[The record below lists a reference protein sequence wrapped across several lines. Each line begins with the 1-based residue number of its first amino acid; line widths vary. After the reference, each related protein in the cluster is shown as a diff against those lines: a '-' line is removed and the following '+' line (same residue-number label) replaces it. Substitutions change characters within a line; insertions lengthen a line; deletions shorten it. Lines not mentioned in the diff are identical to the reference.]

1 MSAAIKKWI
10 ALFRAIGPATYKKM
24 SMQDLRQSCEQAG
37 LTNVSTY
44 IASGNL
50 IFTSTI
56 RKAQL
61 NVLLHKI
68 LTGYDLDNEVVL
80 RTPLELKKVI
90 SAEPFSDAAKDRP
103 NHLLIVFL
111 NKKPNSTAVNAL
123 ATRNGPERILA
134 LDRELC
140 VNYKEGIARSK
151 LTPAVIEQHLKQ
163 PGTARN
169 WNTLN
174 KLIELSA

>member
-1 MSAAIKKWI
+1 MNALAKNWI
-10 ALFRAIGPATYKKM
+10 ALFRAIGPATHKKM

-50 IFTSTI
+50 LFTSTAS
-56 RKAQL
+56 KPQL
-61 NVLLHKI
+61 NALLQKI
-68 LTGYDLDNEVVL
+68 LSGYDLDNEVVL
-80 RTPLELKKVI
+80 RTPRELRIVV
-90 SAEPFSDAAKDRP
+90 SASPLLDAAKERP
-103 NHLLIVFL
+103 NHLLVVFL
-111 NKKPNSTAVNAL
+111 NKKPNPAAVDAL

-140 VNYKEGIARSK
+140 IDYKEGIARSK
-151 LTPAVIEQHLKQ
+151 LTSAVIERHLKQ

-174 KLIELSA
+174 KLIELSD